1 MPKTIGERLV
11 SDLALAVWYLD
22 DGARRVD
29 SRAFRLHTN
38 DFPLKS
44 VLPLQQT
51 LLQNYGVTCTI
62 QKQDR
67 SRRANERGYLL
78 AIGAKNECVFY
89 KVKNKRKVFC
99 NRKTPC
105 SKDGTNHAL

>member
-44 VLPLQQT
+44 VLLLQQT

-67 SRRANERGYLL
+67 SRRADERGYLL
-78 AIGAKNECVFY
+78 AIGAKNEEAERFSAIVKPLVAKMVPTMLY
-89 KVKNKRKVFC
+89 KFF
-99 NRKTPC
+99 
-105 SKDGTNHAL
+105 